1 MKKFI
6 SVVLSLMLLIGA
18 FASVP
23 ITIDAVTSGDY
34 QYGFIGSKGIEIE
47 KYSGKD
53 ETVDIPTEIDGY
65 TVISI
70 GDNVFHS
77 SGCTKVNIPNTVT
90 SIGDSAFERSQ
101 LMEVTIPDSVTSIG
115 WSAFSECPL
124 RKVTIGNKV
133 KTIENF
139 AFSGCTSL
147 QEITIGKN
155 VKTIDVC
162 AFDNCTGLTT
172 VKIPDNVTKI
182 CESAFSDCIGLS
194 SLTIGKNVKYIEEN
208 AFQNCYSL
216 KNVDIPNSVKSLN
229 CYAFNGCKKLSNIY
243 YNGTNHEWEEIV
255 GCNGDIDNNYK
266 YENAKVHF
274 LKRVSLSKCKVLPI
288 GKQHYN
294 GKKIKP
300 YIDIKDGKFYLFGA
314 TDYKLSYKKNKNIGK
329 ATVIIKGKGCY
340 TGTIKKTFRIV
351 KGINPMKVSAKKYMT
366 VFSYKNYTF
375 KNIIKVKKA
384 KGKVRYKKISG
395 ASKISVNSKTGTITV
410 KSGLPQRTFR
420 TIKIKVTASGNKK
433 YKSKSKNISIS
444 FWIPYN

>member
-1 MKKFI
+1 MRKFTSI
-6 SVVLSLMLLIGA
+6 ALSLVLLIGLVVSA
-18 FASVP
+18 T
-23 ITIDAVTSGDY
+23 ITAGAVRSGDY
-34 QYGFIGSKGIEIE
+34 TYGFIGSEGIVIE
-47 KYSGKD
+47 KYYGTDKII
-53 ETVDIPTEIDGY
+53 DIPSSIDGY
-65 TVISI
+65 NVISI

-77 SGCTKVNIPNTVT
+77 AGCTKVNIPNTVT

-101 LMEVTIPDSVTSIG
+101 LIEVTIPDSVESIG
-115 WSAFSECPL
+115 WSAFSWCQL

-133 KTIENF
+133 KILENF
-139 AFSGCTSL
+139 AFRGCTSL

-216 KNVDIPNSVKSLN
+216 KTVDIPNSVKKLHFN
-229 CYAFNGCKKLSNIY
+229 AFKGCKNLLDIY
-243 YNGTNHEWEEIV
+243 YNGTNHEWEEIL
-255 GCNGDIDNNYK
+255 GHNGYIDNNYK
-266 YENAKVHF
+266 FENAKVHF

-340 TGTIKKTFRIV
+340 TGTVKKTFRIV
-351 KGINPMKVSAKKYMT
+351 KGINPMKVNAKKYLS
-366 VFSYKNYTF
+366 VFSNKNYTF

-384 KGKVRYKKISG
+384 QGKVSYKKISG
-395 ASKISVNSKTGTITV
+395 TSKINVNSKTGTITV
-410 KSGLPQRTFR
+410 RSGLPERTFR